1 MRKEMQKERSEGE
14 ERERAVGETARDRTD
29 ETPRLIFDS
38 STILFFTAAKN
49 RDKVA
54 DAETQITLDAL
65 YYYEDD
71 PCSKKPNL
79 GEWGSSTST

>member
-1 MRKEMQKERSEGE
+1 MRKMRKERQKVSSKG
-14 ERERAVGETARDRTD
+14 ERAVGETARDRAD
-29 ETPRLIFDS
+29 ETLRLIFDS

-65 YYYEDD
+65 YYYEDH
-71 PCSKKPNL
+71 PGCKKPNF
-79 GEWGSSTST
+79 GE